1 MKLVMLIALISGAY
15 ILCSCDS
22 NSVETEMDND
32 PFGKYRI
39 EMLLNDSTSLP
50 FNLSLTKHNSTV
62 KAELFNANETITSE
76 EVILNNDSLLITLPV
91 FGSKLSFNLLNNNTL
106 NGTFTSP
113 NRPLDYKIKLT
124 GKKEGKRFDATS
136 TPFSGRYKT
145 TFGNDSTDLAIG
157 IFNFENGKVE
167 ATFATETGDYRF
179 IEGVVANG
187 KLKMSCF
194 DGAHAFYFDADVKGD
209 SLVNGNFYSGNHYQ
223 TTWTAVKS
231 NDFQLRDATNLTSL
245 LDEAAIISKNIN
257 GFTIPVATAKITAVQ
272 ILGTW
277 CPNCMDESRFY
288 ASTLYPEYK
297 TKGLEIVGLAF
308 EYSASDSIKNA
319 RIERFKRDLGIEYP
333 VLIAGEASK
342 TIASDM
348 FPQLSKII
356 SFPSTIFLNDKG
368 EVLRIHTGFYGPGTG
383 KYYDEYIK
391 ETREFLDSHL

>member
-1 MKLVMLIALISGAY
+1 MKLAKLISLIAGAY
-15 ILCSCDS
+15 IVCSCNS
-22 NSVETEMDND
+22 NSGESKTDTD
-32 PFGKYRI
+32 PLGTYRI

-50 FNLSLTKHNSTV
+50 FNLALTKHNSIV
-62 KAELFNANETITSE
+62 KAQLFNADETISSE
-76 EVILNNDSLLITLPV
+76 EVNLTGDSLLITLPV
-91 FGSKLSFNLLNNNTL
+91 FGSKLSFKILDNNTL
-106 NGTFTSP
+106 DGVFTSP
-113 NRPLDYKIKLT
+113 NRPSDYKIKLA

-136 TPFSGRYKT
+136 TPFSGRYKA

-157 IFNFENGKVE
+157 IFNFKNGNVH

-179 IEGVVANG
+179 IEGVVENG

-194 DGAHAFYFDADVKGD
+194 DGAHAFYFDAIVKGD

-223 TTWTAVKS
+223 TTWNAAKN
-231 NDFQLRDATNLTSL
+231 NDFQLTAATNLTSV
-245 LDEAAIISKNIN
+245 LDGTAIINKNIN
-257 GFTIPVATAKITAVQ
+257 GFAIPVSTAKITAVQ

-288 ASTLYPEYK
+288 ATTLYPEYK
-297 TKGLEIVGLAF
+297 NKGLEIVGLAF
-308 EYSASDSIKNA
+308 EYHGSDSIINA

-333 VLIAGEASK
+333 ILIAGTDNKSV
-342 TIASDM
+342 ASDM

-356 SFPSTIFLNDKG
+356 SFPSTIFLNQKG

-383 KYYDEYIK
+383 EYYDEYIK